1 LPTDRSFA
9 ILAEVMT
16 ISISKPSPTHPFAEE
31 AADPDCIDPAVAAA
45 LLHDAPWERM
55 VVLGDS
61 VALGV
66 REPLPGYRD
75 ASFADRVADAL
86 RARPRAFA
94 YQNFGVRYLRLAE
107 VRDTQLDLALA
118 LEPDLAIIAGGG
130 NDALRRSFDPD
141 RTRRELDEIVGA
153 LARRGAT
160 VVTTGLFD
168 LARSGILPAE
178 IADPMRERFDLL
190 DDVTAV
196 VAADHGAIHVDT
208 HHHPR
213 ASDPGI
219 FASDLMHANAR
230 GHAIAAAADVEAL
243 AAALR

>member
-1 LPTDRSFA
+1 
-9 ILAEVMT
+9 MT
-16 ISISKPSPTHPFAEE
+16 ISISKPSFTDPFATE
-31 AADPDCIDPAVAAA
+31 AADPDCIDPVVAAE
-45 LLHDAPWERM
+45 LLHQAPWERM
-55 VVLGDS
+55 VVVGDS

-66 REPLPGYRD
+66 REPLSGYRD

-86 RARPRAFA
+86 RPRGRAFA
-94 YQNFGVRYLRLAE
+94 YRNFGIRDLRLAE
-107 VRDTQLDLALA
+107 IRDTQLDLALA
-118 LEPDLAIIAGGG
+118 LEPDLAIVAAGG

-141 RTRRELDEIVGA
+141 CASRELGEIVGA
-153 LARRGAT
+153 LARPGVT
-160 VVTTGLFD
+160 VVTIGLFD

-178 IADPMRERFDLL
+178 IADPMRERFDIL
-190 DDVTAV
+190 DDVTAA

-243 AAALR
+243 AAALQ